1 MTLFDDIG
9 VGNWVQEKISKVV
22 SLSDRFCCV
31 DKVKERDPVLQTF

>member
-22 SLSDRFCCV
+22 SLPDRFCCV
-31 DKVKERDPVLQTF
+31 DKVEKRDPVLQTF